1 MTQRYFLAAKKRL
14 PIGIFGRKE
23 TKRVERDKAFLGSE
37 LDFAAIVVREIK
49 KTEIPSH
56 LRNPFCVSITPEGG
70 QFKNG
75 CETNLK
81 CLQLLFNYIQDM
93 KDELFTLEFYTA
105 WYGEENNPV
114 SNYSELNFK
123 DLVSPLQ
130 LILADRE
137 YVLLTKKDW

>member
-70 QFKNG
+70 QFKKWLRN
-75 CETNLK
+75 E
-81 CLQLLFNYIQDM
+81 FEM
-93 KDELFTLEFYTA
+93 FTVTF
-105 WYGEENNPV
+105 
-114 SNYSELNFK
+114 
-123 DLVSPLQ
+123 
-130 LILADRE
+130 
-137 YVLLTKKDW
+137 